1 MLELEGI
8 ILVLWQSP
16 QVAVMCAGHSAVMKT
31 LTSVDALCAVFVSIP
46 DGSLSLPCSP
56 TLRLTSQTHLL
67 WAAFSSLSYCFA
79 DIVSVMA
86 AKVVLKPLR
95 ILFKVIYSSPTP
107 KCRYA
112 FGL

>member
-1 MLELEGI
+1 MVRAGTRRDHPC
-8 ILVLWQSP
+8 LVTVSAGGGHL
-16 QVAVMCAGHSAVMKT
+16 CAGHSAVIPGM
-31 LTSVDALCAVFVSIP
+31 LSVLFLSVFQM
-46 DGSLSLPCSP
+46 GSLSLPCSP
-56 TLRLTSQTHLL
+56 TLRLTSQTHFF
-67 WAAFSSLSYCFA
+67 WAAFSSLSYCFV